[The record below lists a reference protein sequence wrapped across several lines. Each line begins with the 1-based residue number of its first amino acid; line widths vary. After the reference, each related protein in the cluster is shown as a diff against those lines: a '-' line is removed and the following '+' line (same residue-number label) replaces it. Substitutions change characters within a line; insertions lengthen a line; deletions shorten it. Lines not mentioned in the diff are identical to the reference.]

1 MVELSTNN
9 GLNRC
14 PHCGG
19 SDIATD
25 EKAGKLR
32 CNFCQTLFDVKSDN
46 ATGGMGSLKGDTVHE
61 GASNIVPGDD
71 IVQTFKCP
79 ACGAEVV
86 INTNEATSASCHW
99 CRHIFSVNEK
109 ISNGAV
115 PDLVLPFKLT
125 KEEAIEKVREAVDL
139 GSNNLSEEFRN
150 NFKPEEVRGV
160 YFPYMIIDLNTHWTS
175 YGEAQKTEEGSTT
188 PPYHYEEYNIS
199 REFDLLIDDLTV
211 ESSAGRLNQDTY
223 VNSNNIINA
232 ILPFDTENA
241 VAWNADYLRGYASE
255 RRSVDTD
262 SLKEVV
268 ALQTGDIARR
278 YIKEAAPQYD
288 RGTHWENEHLK
299 VNGSKWKA
307 AYLPVWLYSYKPE
320 KESRIYYVA
329 VNARTGETVGCVP
342 TKGSSGMNI
351 EARHHH
357 ENETRF
363 EVKNLKESDKYSK
376 KGKSFKNEIDFR
388 NDTRVIGSLSHGRE
402 EMLGIERGRFRNG
415 ANYTHAQGRKSG
427 NLFVTIVTWFF
438 ILMFAAMFITALFKD
453 IRGDYSGHGSSSSSS
468 SYDSSYDSGSSWDS
482 GGSYDS
488 GGSDTSSGFSYDW

>member
-32 CNFCQTLFDVKSDN
+32 CNFCQTLFDAKSDN

-61 GASNIVPGDD
+61 CASNIVPGDD

-99 CRHIFSVNEK
+99 CRHILSVNEK

-268 ALQTGDIARR
+268 ALQTGDVARR

-357 ENETRF
+357 ENETHY
-363 EVKNLKESDKYSK
+363 EIKNLKESDKYSK

-388 NDTRVIGSLSHGRE
+388 NDTRVIGSLSHGRD
-402 EMLGIERGRFRNG
+402 EMIGAEQGRFALG
-415 ANYTHAQGRKSG
+415 QNYTKQKPKKSFG
-427 NLFVTIVTWFF
+427 SILITI
-438 ILMFAAMFITALFKD
+438 ILWAMIAMIFFAALLSPSK
-453 IRGDYSGHGSSSSSS
+453 GHHSGSSSSSS